1 MFSHMMSSI
10 TGKEKASALNTPSP
24 ISGQRNVPKTPAK
37 APVKSASSTPAYQLS
52 EAERREQMEKVRRL
66 KAEREK
72 EREKKLLAQ
81 KAKAP
86 PKASNRSGVRTGGNS
101 VARSRA
107 PASAPARNTYVEPPR
122 RAEPPKKKLNF
133 KDIMSHAEK
142 IDTEKMK
149 VTIKVRDK
157 LKEAPSKSRSD
168 GDPTANN
175 IRSTGR
181 KEAPKEVSYDDMKKS
196 KPEAKPAHVNK
207 LGAHIRSQGDRPSSA
222 KAQRGLTEKPS
233 SKSSSFAQP
242 MPHLAEKYRK
252 RKEMELKKQQKY
264 YEDQHELDDFIVD
277 DEEEEEDLQRDQAS
291 NYHDEIWSIFNRG
304 KKRPVYYDDDS
315 DSDME
320 ARGSEI
326 MAEELR
332 SSRAARKEDE
342 EEERRL
348 QQLADAKRKRR
359 LQH

>member
-10 TGKEKASALNTPSP
+10 TGKEKAAAAATSSTV
-24 ISGQRNVPKTPAK
+24 SGQRSVSK
-37 APVKSASSTPAYQLS
+37 APVKAPTKSISSLPAYQLS
-52 EAERREQMEKVRRL
+52 EAERQEQMEKVRRL

-81 KAKAP
+81 KAKVSSKTSSRTSA
-86 PKASNRSGVRTGGNS
+86 KSGGS
-101 VARSRA
+101 SAMRSRA
-107 PASAPARNTYVEPPR
+107 PAPATAQAHARNMYIAPSR
-122 RAEPPKKKLNF
+122 QAEPPKKKLNF

-157 LKEAPSKSRSD
+157 LKEASSKAKSE
-168 GDPTANN
+168 GEPTISSKVN
-175 IRSTGR
+175 GR
-181 KEAPKEVSYDDMKKS
+181 KEPIKDLLYDVKKA
-196 KPEAKPAHVNK
+196 KPEPRPAHVNK
-207 LGAHIRSQGDRPSSA
+207 SGARLGSKIQQNS
-222 KAQRGLTEKPS
+222 TEKAVS
-233 SKSSSFAQP
+233 GTKGSSFAQP
-242 MPHLAEKYRK
+242 MPHVAEKYRK
-252 RKEMELKKQQKY
+252 RKELELKKQQKY

-277 DEEEEEDLQRDQAS
+277 DEEDEQDDLSKNESS

-304 KKRPVYYDDDS
+304 KKRPVYFDDDS

-326 MAEELR
+326 MAEEVR

-359 LQH
+359 LQN